1 MTTKNK
7 IFSIAISLSAAF
19 FSAQNNTV
27 RTFNLDL
34 KETSTPIKIQPTMY
48 GIFFEDINFAAD
60 GGLYAELIKNRSF
73 EFDEPFTGWK
83 QPNTKTLS
91 PNLDSGFLT
100 IYSDPKKNNKNY
112 AQNMM
117 NNHKRKV
124 ALVQLLFRKYG
135 LFVIIIQKYIYGIK
149 TLVPLVMGLS
159 DYSSFKFTVINSIAS
174 ILWACVIGYA
184 SYIAGSFLLEYADN
198 FKYVGLVTVIL
209 VLTILIISFRPK
221 KRRKIN
227 KNDI

>member
-1 MTTKNK
+1 M
-7 IFSIAISLSAAF
+7 S
-19 FSAQNNTV
+19 
-27 RTFNLDL
+27 
-34 KETSTPIKIQPTMY
+34 
-48 GIFFEDINFAAD
+48 
-60 GGLYAELIKNRSF
+60 
-73 EFDEPFTGWK
+73 
-83 QPNTKTLS
+83 
-91 PNLDSGFLT
+91 
-100 IYSDPKKNNKNY
+100 KNNKNY

-159 DYSSFKFTVINSIAS
+159 DYSSFKFTIINSIAS

-198 FKYVGLVTVIL
+198 FKYIGLFTVII

-221 KRRKIN
+221 KRRKS
-227 KNDI
+227 KENDI

>member
-1 MTTKNK
+1 MEQF
-7 IFSIAISLSAAF
+7 IQDWGYIALFLYSF
-19 FSAQNNTV
+19 
-27 RTFNLDL
+27 
-34 KETSTPIKIQPTMY
+34 
-48 GIFFEDINFAAD
+48 
-60 GGLYAELIKNRSF
+60 GG
-73 EFDEPFTGWK
+73 
-83 QPNTKTLS
+83 
-91 PNLDSGFLT
+91 GFLALAIAGAFSFDGT
-100 IYSDPKKNNKNY
+100 LNIYITVMVAAVANIVGSQFLFFMAKNNKNY

-135 LFVIIIQKYIYGIK
+135 FFVIIIQKYIYGIK

-159 DYSSFKFTVINSIAS
+159 DYSAFKFTLINSIAS
-174 ILWACVIGYA
+174 ILWAFVIGYA

-198 FKYVGLVTVIL
+198 FKYVGLFTVII

-221 KRRKIN
+221 KKRKSN